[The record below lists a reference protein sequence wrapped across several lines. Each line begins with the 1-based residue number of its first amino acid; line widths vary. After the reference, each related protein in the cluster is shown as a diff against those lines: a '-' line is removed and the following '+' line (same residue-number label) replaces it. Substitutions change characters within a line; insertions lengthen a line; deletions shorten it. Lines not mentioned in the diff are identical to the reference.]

1 MTALQVAKQ
10 ECANCDSAGNCAG
23 VGIRDDGSL
32 YRFRREREK
41 CWLAPGPDG
50 AIARCP
56 YFEECVAPAAN
67 ERLRNAATAEQRIR
81 AKSFADGVREYE
93 MAVLPAPVSAKFR
106 CASAGCRRTVLR
118 PTRFCPKHGENRSR
132 TAENANFAH
141 SR

>member
-1 MTALQVAKQ
+1 MTALQAAKA
-10 ECANCDSAGNCAG
+10 ECANCDGAGNCAA
-23 VGIRDDGSL
+23 VSIADDLSC
-32 YRFRREREK
+32 YMFRTPGK
-41 CWLAPGPDG
+41 CYLAEQS
-50 AIARCP
+50 IKRCV
-56 YFEECVAPAAN
+56 YFEQYVAPAAN

-81 AKSFADGVREYE
+81 AKSLAAGVREYE

-118 PTRFCPKHGENRSR
+118 PARFCPKHGENGSR